1 MCIHWN
7 WVAAC
12 ILEGIF
18 KHQQHPLHG
27 FTVVCVRAD
36 QNKTVRL
43 DFLCRHW
50 VLSSIL
56 GEEQCVAG
64 TGKKPESVREFIW

>member
-27 FTVVCVRAD
+27 FTVEYVRAV
-36 QNKTVRL
+36 QNKTVWL
-43 DFLCRHW
+43 M
-50 VLSSIL
+50 
-56 GEEQCVAG
+56 
-64 TGKKPESVREFIW
+64 